1 MFGIFKRKKA
11 AVPVKRDVAIEVETF
26 ILEYCEKNNINMDK
40 LLLQGITGI
49 ENDEWSLEV
58 VVRVAVPQILIGK
71 GGQISRDL
79 SKRMSKS
86 LDKELRL
93 QVRS

>member
-93 QVRS
+93 QVRV